1 MKDSTFNHW
10 PCCNLSR
17 RNPFTWFGAYRQH
30 PFPWVDVD
38 SASAATTPTKKGNM
52 ILTREQKLDDLVA
65 MSEEVGQAR
74 EALRIMNALTAEV
87 APGEMFQ
94 MRWDRLIDIINKPK

>member
-1 MKDSTFNHW
+1 
-10 PCCNLSR
+10 
-17 RNPFTWFGAYRQH
+17 
-30 PFPWVDVD
+30 
-38 SASAATTPTKKGNM
+38 M
-52 ILTREQKLDDLVA
+52 IITREQKLDDLVA